1 MDGSFLFVLH
11 SHIPYVRK
19 AGKWPH
25 GEEMLHEIIAETYL
39 PLLNAFSRLF
49 QKKIPISLSLGLTP
63 ILLEQLND
71 RYMQNEFIKYM
82 KARILAAERER
93 KVLEKSQPE
102 LLEANAF
109 VLEWYK
115 NRLFEYEFVY
125 QRDIVGAFRFF
136 QDNDGLDILTSA
148 ATHGYLPLLKSESAI
163 VGQLRTAVN
172 QYKKYF
178 GREPRGIWLPECGYH
193 PGAQPGPHRI
203 GERKGIE
210 HYLDS
215 LGIEYF
221 FTDSHVID
229 AALPHHERK
238 MPKVKM
244 SLTTNSAELLGE
256 ASISRMSDGVDSA
269 NLSEADASDEK
280 TYTTFHPYKVTDSNV
295 HVFGRDQLTGLAV
308 WSATWG
314 YPGEFYYREF
324 HKKSVKSGHKY
335 WRVTKSGPGLATKE
349 IYQHQI
355 AENKVHEH
363 AAHFVDLVTNHLSEY
378 KQKTGLSGTV
388 VSSYDTE
395 LFGHWWFEGVQW
407 LEEVITRFYE
417 QQRIELVNG
426 KQAVS
431 LHPQIAR
438 VKLPESSWGN
448 GGQHATWL
456 NEHTAYMW
464 PVIHE
469 CEDRFRHL
477 ASMHRNAKGILEK
490 LLNQATRELL
500 LLQSSDWPF
509 LVTTFQAK
517 DYAEKR
523 FEEHVERFKRLCDA
537 IEGKRKSDPITREAF
552 IKDTPFKHVDFRDF
566 SHTL

>member
-1 MDGSFLFVLH
+1 MVGSFLFVLH

-39 PLLNAFSRLF
+39 PLLNAFSRLY
-49 QKKIPISLSLGLTP
+49 QKKIPIALSLGLTP

-82 KARILAAERER
+82 RARINAAESER
-93 KVLEKSQPE
+93 KMLEKQNPE
-102 LLEANAF
+102 LLDANAF

-115 NRLFEYEFVY
+115 KRLFEYEFVY

-148 ATHGYLPLLKSESAI
+148 ATHGYLPLLKSEDAI
-163 VGQLRTAVN
+163 WGQLRTAIN

-178 GREPRGIWLPECGYH
+178 GRDPRGIWLPECGYH
-193 PGAQPGPHRI
+193 PGDSMR
-203 GERKGIE
+203 RKGVE
-210 HYLDS
+210 HFLDS
-215 LGIEYF
+215 LGIQYF

-229 AALPHHERK
+229 AAVPHHQRK
-238 MPKVKM
+238 TPKVKM
-244 SLTTNSAELLGE
+244 SMTTNSAELLGLQ
-256 ASISRMSDGVDSA
+256 ASVSHAENGDSDYDIGTGRD
-269 NLSEADASDEK
+269 LSLQDGGYS
-280 TYTTFHPYKVTDSNV
+280 TFHPYKVANSDV
-295 HVFGRDQLTGLAV
+295 HAFGRDRLTGLAV

-324 HKKSVKSGHKY
+324 HKKSKQSGHKY

-349 IYQHQI
+349 IYQPI
-355 AENKVHEH
+355 LADGKVHEH
-363 AAHFVDLVTNHLSEY
+363 AAHFVGLVTSHLADYSR
-378 KQKTGLSGTV
+378 TGVKGTV

-407 LEEVITRFYE
+407 LEEVIMLFHQQE
-417 QQRIELVNG
+417 QVELVNG
-426 KQAVS
+426 KQAVTM
-431 LHPQIAR
+431 HPDIVR

-464 PVIHE
+464 PIIHE
-469 CEDRFRHL
+469 CEERFTRL
-477 ASMHRNAKGILEK
+477 ASMNQDATGLMEK
-490 LLNQATRELL
+490 LLNQAARELL

-523 FEEHVERFKRLCDA
+523 FDEHVERFKRLCEA
-537 IEGKRKSDPITREAF
+537 IEGKKKLDPVAREAF
-552 IKDTPFKHVDFRDF
+552 IKDIPFKDVNFRDF
-566 SHTL
+566 SI